1 MSEAS
6 PPARRGSALLFAAG
20 FVAVLAAGV
29 MFGLAARELLRE
41 VGLLW
46 ASIASSAV
54 AVVLAVAAVL
64 VPGRPGPPVSR
75 SRAAREPLPSRS

>member
-6 PPARRGSALLFAAG
+6 LAAPRGSALLFAAG
-20 FVAVLAAGV
+20 FVAVLAAGLL
-29 MFGLAARELLRE
+29 FGLAARELLRE
-41 VGLLW
+41 NGLLW

-64 VPGRPGPPVSR
+64 VPGRSSR
-75 SRAAREPLPSRS
+75 P